1 MNNENN
7 TEAYISYSANKIGL
21 SVPAYVRYVWF
32 RHDDYTVVH
41 RRRLHGGDGGDCP
54 HGQKSCGGDAPKTPP
69 QEYCYVKFLKQ

>member
-32 RHDDYTVVH
+32 RHDDYTVVTVVSDW
-41 RRRLHGGDGGDCP
+41 LVV
-54 HGQKSCGGDAPKTPP
+54 
-69 QEYCYVKFLKQ
+69 Y